1 MKRFIHSLAG
11 RAVSRTVILTLLWN
25 FIILVVPSG
34 SSNAQFTTGQ
44 TSQWAV
50 IDFVNKSKVGSD
62 ALGGV
67 ASDAVT
73 TLLLGT
79 NRFDILPRETIERKY
94 QELGMTPPLTREL
107 EVFRLGQSLGVE
119 TVITG
124 EIKEARINR
133 TSGGKSADVILIVR
147 GWDVASQMPVM
158 GTAVH
163 GASSER
169 PGDIEDE
176 VVLNEAINFAAQKAV
191 QNLLQQQIG
200 FATVL
205 TTPTTQ
211 FVTLNKGSRQ
221 GLKVGQEMVVL
232 RRGEFVA
239 RVRVAEVNTDSAV
252 ASILSQNMGVAPG
265 DKARV
270 IYDKLENVV
279 LTSPGSARVR
289 SSGKS
294 ANDLTGVLLGLLV
307 VTALV
312 LILQDSGGG
321 DSPGEVIAEPGL
333 DLNGQPVVFLSWK
346 PNLYNQ
352 GSRNR
357 VEWQVWRSDVTAN
370 PVLVV
375 PGAQANAEDST
386 QARDVDYRTGL
397 PNGGTTCTED
407 PGATNVPGVAGI
419 VPGTSYMYQVSLVF
433 KLSSLDLP
441 GGGNGDVTDCFFTTT
456 RATAKGQA
464 TPLFPVQLTVP
475 QNGATDVSNV
485 VQFAWQSTPG
495 ANRYLVQIST
505 SPNFTSSTT
514 VRNIAVVDSII
525 PGGVSTDPI
534 DISGIFPGTQ
544 RLYWRVGAKNTGD
557 NPGPKKDPTG
567 ERYVFS
573 APFQFDRV
581 LPPPPPPSE

>member
-1 MKRFIHSLAG
+1 MRRFIHSLAG
-11 RAVSRTVILTLLWN
+11 RAVSRTVILTLFWN
-25 FIILVVPSG
+25 FIILVVPTGTSQ
-34 SSNAQFTTGQ
+34 AQFTTQ
-44 TSQWAV
+44 RTAQWAV
-50 IDFVNKSKVGSD
+50 IDFVNNAKVGGD
-62 ALGGV
+62 VLGGV

-79 NRFDILPRETIERKY
+79 NRFDILPRESVERQY
-94 QELGMTPPLTREL
+94 QELGMTPPLTRKL
-107 EVFRLGQSLGVE
+107 EVFRLAQALGVE
-119 TVITG
+119 TIITG
-124 EIKEARINR
+124 EIRDARVNR
-133 TSGGKSADVILIVR
+133 TSGGKSADVVLIVQ

-169 PGDIEDE
+169 PGDIEDD
-176 VVLNEAINFAAQKAV
+176 VVLNEAVNFAAQQAV
-191 QNLLQQQIG
+191 QNILRQQIG
-200 FATVL
+200 HATVL
-205 TTPTTQ
+205 TTPTTK
-211 FVTLNKGSRQ
+211 FVTLNKGTRQ

-239 RVRVAEVNTDSAV
+239 RVRIAEVNTDSSV

-265 DKARV
+265 DIARV
-270 IYDKLENVV
+270 VYDKLENVV
-279 LTSPGSARVR
+279 LASPGSARVR
-289 SSGKS
+289 SAGNT
-294 ANDLTGVLLGLLV
+294 ANNLTGVLLGLLV

-321 DSPGEVIAEPGL
+321 DSPGNVTAEAGL

-357 VEWQVWRSDVTAN
+357 VEWQVWRSDVAAN

-375 PGAQANAEDST
+375 PGAESKAQDGT
-386 QARDVDYRTGL
+386 LARDVDYRTDV

-407 PGATNVPGVAGI
+407 PGTTNAPGVPGI
-419 VPGTSYMYQVSLVF
+419 VPGTSYLYQLSLIF
-433 KLSSLDLP
+433 KLSSIDLP
-441 GGGNGDVTDCFFTTT
+441 GGGEEVMDCFFTTT
-456 RATAKGQA
+456 RSTARGQA
-464 TPLFPVQLTVP
+464 TPVFPVQLSVP

-505 SPNFTSSTT
+505 SPNFTSRST
-514 VRNIAVVDSII
+514 VRNIATVDSII

-534 DISGIFPGTQ
+534 DISGIFPGVQ
-544 RLYWRVGAKNTGD
+544 RLYWRVGARNTGD
-557 NPGPKKDPTG
+557 VPGPKQDATG
-567 ERYVFS
+567 ERFVFS
-573 APFQFDRV
+573 QPFQFDRV